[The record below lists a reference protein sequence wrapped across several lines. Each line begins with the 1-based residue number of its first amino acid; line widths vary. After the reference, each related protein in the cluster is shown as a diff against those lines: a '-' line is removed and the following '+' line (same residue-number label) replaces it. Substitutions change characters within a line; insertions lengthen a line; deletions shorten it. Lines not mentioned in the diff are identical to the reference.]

1 MMTSTDAKIRF
12 AHLLAIRASQY
23 DAKAQALLAEA
34 RTALKRADRLR
45 AAAGSRLE
53 RAMAEPLS

>member
-1 MMTSTDAKIRF
+1 MTSTDAKIRF

-23 DAKAQALLAEA
+23 DAQAQGLLAQA
-34 RTALKRADRLR
+34 RVALRRADRLR

-53 RAMAEPLS
+53 KAMAEPSQ